1 MHCTEMCLNTCFR
14 KSNRGVVD
22 KAGNLQCR
30 DEPCFMSLIAIKSE
44 MDSINKRFWLF
55 NHTTGACYY
64 TEDCSYATQANTT
77 SRLYNPI
84 FQSLTIWHLIS
95 SAMWSVPWSQSQFK
109 SRWMRDRWSWWCG
122 VLQGGCVARL
132 VAWCRGTHTTTCTD
146 AGPPPHYPTALPTFC
161 CHWFSPTLLLAKD
174 FGSKSLSLIEDLN

>member
-14 KSNRGVVD
+14 KSNRVLVD

-30 DEPCFMSLIAIKSE
+30 DEPCFMSLIAIKNE
-44 MDSINKRFWLF
+44 MDSINKHFWLF

-64 TEDCSYATQANTT
+64 TEDCSYATQANMT

-84 FQSLTIWHLIS
+84 FQPPTIWNLIS

-109 SRWMRDRWSWWCG
+109 SRWMIVVVWGVTRGVCG
-122 VLQGGCVARL
+122 TSCCLMQRHTYHNLHGCRAPSTL
-132 VAWCRGTHTTTCTD
+132 PHCTL
-146 AGPPPHYPTALPTFC
+146 HFLLP
-161 CHWFSPTLLLAKD
+161 
-174 FGSKSLSLIEDLN
+174 LI

>member
-14 KSNRGVVD
+14 KSNRVLVD

-30 DEPCFMSLIAIKSE
+30 DEPCFMSLIAIKNE
-44 MDSINKRFWLF
+44 MDSINKHFWLF

-64 TEDCSYATQANTT
+64 TEDCSYATQANMT

-84 FQSLTIWHLIS
+84 FQPPTIWNLIS

-109 SRWMRDRWSWWCG
+109 SRWMRDRWSWWCWG
-122 VLQGGCVARL
+122 VARGVCGMSCCL
-132 VAWCRGTHTTTCTD
+132 MQRHTHHNLHGCRAPSTS
-146 AGPPPHYPTALPTFC
+146 ALPTFC

-174 FGSKSLSLIEDLN
+174 FGSKRLFLIQDLN